1 MLQNGGGAAQTLY
14 CPVFNDHRFFASYA
28 WIYRTCLIFIPTL
41 FTPLTYLGY
50 NVYRMNWML
59 KRRSKMENRPKWLKT
74 VKNTSFLKVSCP
86 KNNEGGWLLG
96 YLEKS
101 TS

>member
-1 MLQNGGGAAQTLY
+1 MPSLLQNGGGGAAQTLY

-59 KRRSKMENRPKWLKT
+59 KRRSKMENRPKNQDKKT
-74 VKNTSFLKVSCP
+74 RTIKRNTAKVCRVRFSSFALF
-86 KNNEGGWLLG
+86 
-96 YLEKS
+96 
-101 TS
+101 